1 MNYNKPEVAVL
12 GDAAEVVRSIKQDLK
27 KMQYVKPEVAVLGD
41 AAEVV
46 RSMKQDL
53 TFEPTTQLP
62 KVRANA
68 ELDE

>member
-12 GDAAEVVRSIKQDLK
+12 GDRLKSFGSI
-27 KMQYVKPEVAVLGD
+27 
-41 AAEVV
+41 
-46 RSMKQDL
+46 KQDL